1 VLMVKQDANARKD
14 CLAQHA
20 MWSSVVRKAA
30 ADTDVASEGIAYV
43 KSVTEGRC
51 ARKR

>member
-1 VLMVKQDANARKD
+1 MVKQDANARKD

-20 MWSSVVRKAA
+20 MWSSVAKRAA
-30 ADTDVASEGIAYV
+30 ADTDVAFEEIACV